1 MKRSEL
7 EHIVRAAGS
16 IADDSEIIVIGSQSI
31 LGQFPNAPST
41 LLASSEADVYPRNR
55 PELAE
60 LIDGSIGE
68 GSAFHEL
75 YGYYAQGVGEDTA
88 VLPKGW
94 RDRLVRMNDPNSVG
108 ITGLCLEVHDLA
120 VSKYIA
126 GREKDL
132 EFTRELAMHRMTDRE
147 ILLARLP
154 ETEISEALRALVF
167 GRIERDFAGRRSVRA
182 GSGRSRKRNTDESR

>member
-1 MKRSEL
+1 MRRSEL
-7 EHIVRAAGS
+7 EHVIRAAGS
-16 IADDSEIIVIGSQSI
+16 IADDSEVVVIGSQSI
-31 LGQFPNAPST
+31 LGQFPNAPVT
-41 LLASSEADVYPRNR
+41 LLASSEAAVYPRNR

-94 RDRLVRMNDPNSVG
+94 RDRLVRMNDPNTVG

-120 VSKYIA
+120 ISKYIA

-132 EFTRELAMHRMTDRE
+132 EFTRELAMRRMTDRE

-167 GRIERDFAGRRSVRA
+167 GRIERDLAGRGSVRA
-182 GSGRSRKRNTDESR
+182 GSGRSRKRSTDESR